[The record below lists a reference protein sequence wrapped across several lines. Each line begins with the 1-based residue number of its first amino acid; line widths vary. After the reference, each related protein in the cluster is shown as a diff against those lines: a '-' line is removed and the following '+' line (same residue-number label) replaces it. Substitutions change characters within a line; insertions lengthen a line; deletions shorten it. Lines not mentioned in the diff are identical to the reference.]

1 MNIILVLQLAKDGFD
16 IHNWRFQT
24 KDIDMHNVV
33 HFRFSKKAT
42 HNLPVGFKVYLVYF
56 KSYGMVKR
64 LWPSQKNWTLKNR
77 LNKLGPFYFVII
89 LKLEAKSYNA
99 MAIARLQNDILG

>member
-16 IHNWRFQT
+16 IHNWPRH
-24 KDIDMHNVV
+24 IDMHNVV

-42 HNLPVGFKVYLVYF
+42 HYLPVGFKVYVAYF
-56 KSYGMVKR
+56 KSYGMVKC
-64 LWPSQKNWTLKNR
+64 LWPSQKNWTLKYR
-77 LNKLGPFYFVII
+77 LNKLGPFDFVII

>member
-42 HNLPVGFKVYLVYF
+42 HNRVAKVVTVHDDL
-56 KSYGMVKR
+56 
-64 LWPSQKNWTLKNR
+64 LTQ
-77 LNKLGPFYFVII
+77 
-89 LKLEAKSYNA
+89 
-99 MAIARLQNDILG
+99 